1 MFSEV
6 VSYDFPLHV
15 PLHEDFL
22 YLSSALPET
31 QKALRIKKAICVVRS
46 DSIIGVTLQVLS
58 LFEFK
63 SVDDVRARKL
73 REMLTFHTNPHA
85 VHCRLAL
92 KDDCERQSVL
102 ERRGRFVNSK
112 RELSIFAVHEQL
124 ISTIY
129 GQRILPVAGL

>member
-1 MFSEV
+1 MMFSEV

-46 DSIIGVTLQVLS
+46 DSIIEVTLQVLS

-92 KDDCERQSVL
+92 KDDCERQFWNA
-102 ERRGRFVNSK
+102 G
-112 RELSIFAVHEQL
+112 AV
-124 ISTIY
+124 S
-129 GQRILPVAGL
+129 

>member
-1 MFSEV
+1 MMFSEV

-46 DSIIGVTLQVLS
+46 YSIIGVTLQVLS

-63 SVDDVRARKL
+63 SVDDVRAGKL

-85 VHCRLAL
+85 VHGRLTL
-92 KDDCERQSVL
+92 KDDCERQFWNA
-102 ERRGRFVNSK
+102 G
-112 RELSIFAVHEQL
+112 AV
-124 ISTIY
+124 S
-129 GQRILPVAGL
+129 